1 MRTGEIVDNKM
12 DAETEKAIAAFG
24 AASGSTARQPR
35 HTKCDHGMYEDMCD
49 ICKPAPSELVARMNK
64 AEDCILYLRIQ
75 RLMTDGETE
84 RIRRKI
90 NQRLIDASQ
99 SEKAK
104 P

>member
-1 MRTGEIVDNKM
+1 M

-35 HTKCDHGMYEDMCD
+35 HPRCNHGVYKDQCD
-49 ICKPAPSELVARMNK
+49 ICKPAPNELADRMNK

-75 RLMTDGETE
+75 RLITEGEVD

-99 SEKAK
+99 SGKAK

>member
-1 MRTGEIVDNKM
+1 MTTAPKRLASPKTVNAVVIAGAARGST
-12 DAETEKAIAAFG
+12 DAE
-24 AASGSTARQPR
+24 
-35 HTKCDHGMYEDMCD
+35 
-49 ICKPAPSELVARMNK
+49 LVNRMNK

-75 RLMTDGETE
+75 MLLTDGETD

-99 SEKAK
+99 TKKAS